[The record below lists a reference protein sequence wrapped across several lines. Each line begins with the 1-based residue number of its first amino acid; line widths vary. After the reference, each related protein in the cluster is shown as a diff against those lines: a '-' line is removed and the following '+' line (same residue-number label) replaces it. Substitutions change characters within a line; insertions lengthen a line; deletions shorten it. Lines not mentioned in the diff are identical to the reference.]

1 MSDWSKVNIK
11 NVHVRGLLCDLDNTL
26 YSYNACNK
34 AGLDA
39 VKQMAEKNYNLSGDL
54 FEKHWNLSRQ
64 LVHNDLAPF
73 GAGHSRLLYAQ
84 KVAEQHFGYT
94 HPEFTL
100 LAEETY
106 WSAFLDKMEW
116 DMQAKAFLERAKMA
130 GLDVCIITDLTA
142 QIQHRKWLKLDLG
155 RYARYM
161 VTSEEAGYEK
171 PQPAIFNLAL
181 KKLGMKPEEVIMIGD
196 SLSKDVEGANALGI
210 RAYHIK
216 RDESC

>member
-1 MSDWSKVNIK
+1 MVGEKFAISGEAFDEYWN
-11 NVHVRGLLCDLDNTL
+11 NARQMVHKDLTL
-26 YSYNACNK
+26 
-34 AGLDA
+34 
-39 VKQMAEKNYNLSGDL
+39 
-54 FEKHWNLSRQ
+54 
-64 LVHNDLAPF
+64 F

-106 WSAFLDKMEW
+106 WSAFLDVMEW
-116 DMQAKAFLERAKMA
+116 DVQAKAFLERAKMA

>member
-1 MSDWSKVNIK
+1 MFNWDKISLK
-11 NVHVRGLLCDLDNTL
+11 NVQGLLCDLDNTL
-26 YSYNACNK
+26 YAYEPCNK
-34 AGLDA
+34 AGF
-39 VKQMAEKNYNLSGDL
+39 MALRHLADEKFNIPSKAFDE
-54 FEKHWNLSRQ
+54 FWKEARKI
-64 LVHNDLAPF
+64 VHKDLAHF

-116 DMQAKAFLERAKMA
+116 DMEAKEFLERAKMA
-130 GLDVCIITDLTA
+130 GLDVCIVTDLTA

-155 RYARYM
+155 RYARFI